1 MSKIKTVKSLIKLK
15 LAYPNYKKVLLQ
27 LKQTSK
33 RKWIIMGS
41 PIHDNLGDHLITL
54 AELDYLHSLNSN
66 ADIFEIPTEMVI
78 LFSQIIKDSLNP
90 NDIIFVNGGG
100 WMGTLWKH
108 DEFFMQ
114 HILHTFKDNKIIVF
128 PQTVYYDDSDIEQ
141 NRVLN
146 NAKDAWRSAP
156 RSILCLRDE
165 ASYQYALSKI
175 ELEQERC
182 LFLPDVALLYK
193 TGISPVQKD
202 RKILLCLRNDK
213 EQVLPLAVRRE
224 IEDFIKNNNY
234 RYAYTS
240 TLTRKVVSIN
250 ERRALVNKKIKEF
263 TGAQIIITDRLHGMI
278 FAFLANTPCIAID
291 NRTRKVFGVYN
302 AWLNEVNTIQ
312 SSLPQAAELK
322 NALVNM
328 LAADEADTK
337 AVHLDLKNKYDILE
351 RFIIDEY

>member
-1 MSKIKTVKSLIKLK
+1 MSKIKMIKSRIKLK
-15 LAYPNYKKVLLQ
+15 LAYPNYQKVLLQ
-27 LKQTSK
+27 LRQTSK
-33 RKWIIMGS
+33 RKWLIMGS

-54 AELDYLHSLNSN
+54 SELDYLHSFSL
-66 ADIFEIPTEMVI
+66 DVEIFEIPTEMVI
-78 LFSQIIKDSLNP
+78 LYSQIIKDCLTP

-114 HILHTFKDNKIIVF
+114 HILHTFKSNKIIVF
-128 PQTVYYDDSDIEQ
+128 PQTVYYDDSDTEQ
-141 NRVLN
+141 NQVLN

-156 RSILCLRDE
+156 KAILCLRDE
-165 ASYQYALSKI
+165 ASYQYALNEI
-175 ELEQERC
+175 GLESERC

-193 TGISPVQKD
+193 TEIPPVQKE

-213 EQVLPLAVRRE
+213 EQVLPLAVRGE
-224 IEDFIKNNNY
+224 IENFIKNNNY
-234 RYAYTS
+234 CYAYTS

-263 TGAQIIITDRLHGMI
+263 ASAQIIITDRLHGMI

-312 SSLPQAAELK
+312 SSLPQTDELK
-322 NALVNM
+322 SALVNM
-328 LAADEADTK
+328 FAADEAVTK

-351 RFIIDEY
+351 RFIIDEH